1 MLPHQDDAYFVNL
14 PVFEGPLGLLLQL
27 IEREK
32 LDISTVSLAQV
43 ADQFL
48 SRVRE
53 LDDVPADVLAG
64 FLTVAARLVW
74 IKSRLLLPQQ
84 PRAEDEPEED
94 PGEALARQL
103 REYKRFKEAAE
114 AMRDIEALG
123 LHTYP
128 RVAPPPELE
137 RHLTPDAS
145 AFAEL
150 MAAAASAFR
159 AAPPTPAELPGG
171 MVVPFTLTIH
181 DQIVLIRT
189 ATQGGQRVPFRGLL
203 SRARHRLEI
212 IVTLLAVLELLKR
225 DRIHAV
231 QDQPFGEI
239 FIEARPDA
247 LGWGDDTDS
256 SDEDEA
262 PPGK

>member
-1 MLPHQDDAYFVNL
+1 MLPHHDEAYFVNL

-48 SRVRE
+48 ARVRD
-53 LDDVPADVLAG
+53 LDEASADVLAG
-64 FLTVAARLVW
+64 FLSVAARLVW

-84 PRAEDEPEED
+84 PRGDDEPEED

-103 REYKRFKEAAE
+103 REYKRFKEAAD
-114 AMRDIEALG
+114 AMRGIEALG
-123 LHTYP
+123 RHTYP

-137 RHLTPDAS
+137 RHLNPDAS

-150 MAAAASAFR
+150 LAAAVSAFR
-159 AAPPTPAELPGG
+159 AAPPAPAELPGG
-171 MVVPFTLTIH
+171 MVAPFTLTIH
-181 DQIVLIRT
+181 DQIVLIRAAT
-189 ATQGGQRVPFRGLL
+189 AGGQRVAFRGLL
-203 SRARHRLEI
+203 GRARHRLEI

-231 QDQPFGEI
+231 QDEPFGEI
-239 FIEARPDA
+239 YIEARTDA
-247 LGWGDDTDS
+247 AGWGSETEEEETGS
-256 SDEDEA
+256 
-262 PPGK
+262 

>member
-1 MLPHQDDAYFVNL
+1 MLPHHDEAYIVNL

-32 LDISTVSLAQV
+32 LDVSTVSLAQV

-48 SRVRE
+48 GRVRDMAE
-53 LDDVPADVLAG
+53 VPADILAG

-74 IKSRLLLPQQ
+74 IKSRLLLPQP
-84 PRAEDEPEED
+84 PRADEEPEED

-103 REYKRFKEAAE
+103 REYKRFKEAAD
-114 AMRDIEALG
+114 AMREIEALG

-137 RHLTPDAS
+137 RHLTPDAG

-159 AAPPTPAELPGG
+159 SAPATPSPDIPDG

-181 DQIVLIRT
+181 DQIVLIHT
-189 ATQGGQRVPFRGLL
+189 ATAHGQRVPFRTLL

-231 QDQPFGEI
+231 QDEPFGEI
-239 FIEARPDA
+239 FIEALPGA
-247 LGWGDDTDS
+247 EGWENGV
-256 SDEDEA
+256 EEE
-262 PPGK
+262 G